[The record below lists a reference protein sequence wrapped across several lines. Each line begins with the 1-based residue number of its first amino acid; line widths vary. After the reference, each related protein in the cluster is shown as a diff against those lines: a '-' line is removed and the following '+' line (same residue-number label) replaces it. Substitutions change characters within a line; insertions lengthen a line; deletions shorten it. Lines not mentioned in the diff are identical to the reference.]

1 MRPPNERRTPEA
13 YGRMSQIQQRI
24 VQAQQTPRMPHMQD
38 YEDIYNTQMMQQQQQ
53 QLGKI
58 FVLISCFVFPFSST
72 QFFQSDQFKKKTNFS
87 VFLHVSKFQYFFP
100 V

>member
-1 MRPPNERRTPEA
+1 
-13 YGRMSQIQQRI
+13 MSQIQQRI

-58 FVLISCFVFPFSST
+58 CFLYLVLFPPIFST
-72 QFFQSDQFKKKTNFS
+72 QFFQFDQFKKKTNFLLVQNYEKTCLGPIKS
-87 VFLHVSKFQYFFP
+87 LLFNC
-100 V
+100 